1 MEHLKEKLK
10 VALEK
15 LALDFNEEQVNKT
28 IIFLYEM
35 QKWNKTYNLTA
46 IKDIDQML
54 IHHVFDSLAIV
65 PYIAKFLNN
74 DDLILDIGSGGG
86 LPGVMLA
93 IAYPNLRI
101 TCIDAVEKKVTF
113 VRQMA
118 GVLKLSNLKAEHTR
132 IEARSGELASAAIS
146 RAFAS
151 LYDFVSLSEA
161 QLNKN
166 KIMFAMKGIY
176 PTEEVE
182 ELESKTNWFVDE
194 VVAINV
200 PSLNANRCL
209 LVLKE
214 KR

>member
-28 IIFLYEM
+28 IVFLYEM

-54 IHHVFDSLAIV
+54 IYHVFDSLAIV
-65 PYIAKFLNN
+65 PYIAKFLTN